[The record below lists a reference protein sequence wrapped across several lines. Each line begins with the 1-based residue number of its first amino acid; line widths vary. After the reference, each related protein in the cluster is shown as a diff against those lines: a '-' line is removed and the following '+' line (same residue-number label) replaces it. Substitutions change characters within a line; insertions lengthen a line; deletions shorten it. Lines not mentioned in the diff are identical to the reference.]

1 MSLYL
6 SGFLTHQYYMAN
18 KQHINDQIKLKKHA
32 ISLEND
38 SNKLAGLQN
47 DLKILELRLQ
57 IETYRERIENLKQKH

>member
-1 MSLYL
+1 
-6 SGFLTHQYYMAN
+6 MAN
-18 KQHINDQIKLKKHA
+18 KQDINDQIKLKKHA

-57 IETYRERIENLKQKH
+57 IETYRERIENLRNKN

>member
-1 MSLYL
+1 
-6 SGFLTHQYYMAN
+6 MAN
-18 KQHINDQIKLKKHA
+18 KQDINDQIKLKKHA